1 MTEEGAWGEVRG
13 IMGDAVRLAALG
25 IGCGDV
31 NCESMTDVS
40 VSMVMGEGGA
50 SSSAV
55 EACREVIPPTL
66 ATSST

>member
-1 MTEEGAWGEVRG
+1 LTLGDAENGEGTLTEADGAWGEVRE
-13 IMGDAVRLAALG
+13 IMGDALRLDALG

-31 NCESMTDVS
+31 NCGSMTGVS

-55 EACREVIPPTL
+55 EA
-66 ATSST
+66 

>member
-1 MTEEGAWGEVRG
+1 
-13 IMGDAVRLAALG
+13 MGDAVRFAVPV

-31 NCESMTDVS
+31 NCASMTGAS

-55 EACREVIPPTL
+55 EAWREVIPPTF
-66 ATSST
+66 ATSSTYSCRKTF

>member
-1 MTEEGAWGEVRG
+1 
-13 IMGDAVRLAALG
+13 MGDAVRFAALG

-31 NCESMTDVS
+31 NWGSMTGLS
-40 VSMVMGEGGA
+40 VSMVIGGEGGA

-55 EACREVIPPTL
+55 HACREVIPPTL

>member
-1 MTEEGAWGEVRG
+1 M
-13 IMGDAVRLAALG
+13 RLAALG

-31 NCESMTDVS
+31 NCVSMTGVS